1 MVALNKTGFGKPGVD
16 FVGVGVGVMVRNEKG
31 EFLLGL
37 RTKNA
42 RNEPGK
48 WCFPGGCVEFGET
61 LFDCA
66 RREAKEEAGIEIEPL
81 KLIKVID
88 HIIPDEKQHWVNP
101 IIEARI
107 LKGTPKVTEPHKLK
121 EWHWFSL
128 ENLLQNLT
136 LNLVVFFK
144 EIKGGRIKID

>member
-1 MVALNKTGFGKPGVD
+1 MVGLSKNVAGRPGVD

-37 RTKNA
+37 RTNNV

-66 RREAKEEAGIEIEPL
+66 KREAKEEAGIEVEPL

-88 HIIPDEKQHWVNP
+88 HIIPNEKQHWVNP

-107 LKGTPKVTEPHKLK
+107 VKGKPMAVEQGKLK
-121 EWHWFSL
+121 EWRWFSL
-128 ENLLQNLT
+128 QNLPQNLT
-136 LNLVVFFK
+136 LNMVGFFK
-144 EIKGGRIKID
+144 EFK

>member
-1 MVALNKTGFGKPGVD
+1 MAEKRVGKPGVD

-37 RTKNA
+37 RAENA
-42 RNEPGK
+42 KNEPGK
-48 WCFPGGCVEFGET
+48 WCFPGGCLEFGET

-66 RREAKEEAGIEIEPL
+66 KREAMEEAGIEVKPL

-101 IIEARI
+101 IIEAR
-107 LKGTPKVTEPHKLK
+107 LVKGKPAVKEPHKIK
-121 EWHWFSL
+121 DWHWFSL
-128 ENLLQNLT
+128 ENLPETLT
-136 LNLVVFFK
+136 INMVGFFR
-144 EIKGGRIKID
+144 EVREGKIGID